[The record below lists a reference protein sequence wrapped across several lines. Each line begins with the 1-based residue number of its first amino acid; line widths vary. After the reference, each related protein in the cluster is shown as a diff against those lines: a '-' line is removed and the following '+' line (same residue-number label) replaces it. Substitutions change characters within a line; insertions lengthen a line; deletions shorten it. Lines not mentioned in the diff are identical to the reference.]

1 MTHEELVRI
10 AGGAAF
16 ICLVLLLVWRHTALN
31 HAATPPSIL
40 IPS

>member
-16 ICLVLLLVWRHTALN
+16 ICLVLLLVWRRTRR
-31 HAATPPSIL
+31 
-40 IPS
+40 

>member
-16 ICLVLLLVWRHTALN
+16 IFLVVLLVWRRWRR
-31 HAATPPSIL
+31 
-40 IPS
+40 